1 MEINF
6 DAAID
11 SLGGAEGIA
20 RLANESRAPASY
32 LLQTSILPVRLRAG
46 YTAEDAG
53 MVVRSTMAGLVGMDS
68 KYPEGGVID
77 LNTFRENIAKIA
89 IQMNLSERTKR
100 QLRETV
106 SAMLV
111 QGDAGRAGAVVV
123 QTILNFVN
131 KLLLQPHYDRIEWLC
146 SQVLFL
152 DEIAWRFNGATLA
165 LDYQT
170 PAQYLFASRTGT
182 DRYGGTTSVF
192 WADHR
197 EAQRLLLGADY
208 VVIGHGNTL
217 NQIVYNDAN
226 SADILAAGDGQ
237 FTIRRFRG
245 SLERPVTDAR
255 DTATLVAYNL
265 EAEVFNPAGNGD
277 GTTDKVQFAPEGFLL
292 YVARGAPDVDIVD
305 IDAGSTDDPEDRD
318 LELGYV
324 HLGPTEEAEGALG
337 LWARVYKPEDMPM
350 QLRGQSASNV
360 LPVLRNKT
368 RRVVLSTAMA

>member
-11 SLGGAEGIA
+11 ALGGTRGIA
-20 RLANESRAPASY
+20 RLANESRAPATY

-77 LNTFRENIAKIA
+77 VNTFRENIAKLA
-89 IQMNLSERTKR
+89 IQVNLSERTKR

-106 SAMLV
+106 ASMLT
-111 QGDAGRAGAVVV
+111 QGDQGRAGLVVIN
-123 QTILNFVN
+123 TILNFVN
-131 KLLLQPHYDRIEWLC
+131 KLLLQPHYDRIEWMC

-152 DEIAWRFNGATLA
+152 DEIAWRFNGARLA

-182 DRYGGTTSVF
+182 ARYGGSASVF

-208 VVIGHGNTL
+208 VVIAHGNTI

-226 SADILAAGDGQ
+226 SANILAAQDGN
-237 FTIRRFRG
+237 FTIQRFRG
-245 SLERPVTDAR
+245 SLERPSTDAR
-255 DTATLVAYNL
+255 DTARFVSYNL

-277 GTTDKVQFAPEGFLL
+277 GTTDKIAFAPEGFLL
-292 YVARGAPDVDIVD
+292 YVARGTPDQDIVD
-305 IDAGSTDDPEDRD
+305 IGAGSTDEQDEND
-318 LELGYV
+318 LEIGYT

-337 LWARVYKPEDMPM
+337 MWARVYKPEDMPM

-360 LPVLRNKT
+360 LPVLRNRT